1 VGERDLSVLKG
12 IKSFVQQVAE
22 AIAAVI
28 DFEVAII
35 DRNLEVVAGTGNYKE
50 EIGNIY
56 GENSIT
62 GQYCQG
68 TLKVTLIN
76 DPAEEEACSKCDR
89 KNICN
94 FEGGLVCP
102 IVANGEVIGSL
113 CIFAYNDRQKENLHK
128 NLLQLEM
135 FVTKVA
141 TLISHTVTEKEM
153 NEKISFMAKQFSVV
167 MNSVHEGM
175 IALDVQGKITHFNHS
190 AEILLKRK
198 AGNFIGESI
207 LQIFPHFNFASY
219 LVGDEKKIDKE
230 LVCQIE
236 NQHVKFVASITS
248 IRNKDGTAG
257 AVISFRS
264 KEEIYALANKFIEE
278 ERFTFNHIQGVDP
291 QIIDI
296 KEKMKRV
303 SPTDSTILI
312 RGESGTGKEL
322 FARAIHNA
330 SLRRNRPFV
339 AINCG
344 AIPENLLESELF
356 GYEEGA
362 FTGAKKGGKI
372 GKFETA
378 AKGTIFLDEIGD
390 MPHHLQVKLLRVIE
404 ERRIERVGG
413 IEAVPVDVRIIA
425 ATHQNLEEMISKGKF
440 RSDLFYRL
448 NVIPFYVPPL
458 RERKEDIILF
468 NRFFMEKFAKKLG
481 KNILGFTKA
490 AEEILL
496 NYSWP
501 GNVRELENAIEYAV
515 NLETANL
522 IDCNNLPGRIFASN
536 GKLAEDDEFPT
547 ISELEKR
554 AIVKA
559 IKKFGNTTEGK
570 ELAAKTLGI
579 SLTTVY
585 RRLKEL
591 ANENLAL

>member
-1 VGERDLSVLKG
+1 MGERDLSVLKG

-50 EIGNIY
+50 EVGNVY

-62 GQYCQG
+62 GQYCKG
-68 TLKVTLIN
+68 TLKITLIN
-76 DPAEEEACSKCDR
+76 NPAKEEACSKCDR

-102 IVANGEVIGSL
+102 IIANGEVIGSL
-113 CIFAYNDRQKENLHK
+113 CIFAYNDRQKENLQK
-128 NLLQLEM
+128 NQLQLEM

-175 IALDVQGKITHFNHS
+175 IALDIQGNITHFNHS
-190 AEILLKRK
+190 AEILLKCK
-198 AGNFIGESI
+198 AKNLVGESI
-207 LQIFPHFNFASY
+207 LQIFPHFNFVSY
-219 LVGDEKKIDKE
+219 LTGDEKKIDKE

-236 NQHVKFVASITS
+236 NQNLKFVASITS

-278 ERFTFNHIQGVDP
+278 ERFTFSHIQGVDP

-372 GKFETA
+372 GKFESA
-378 AKGTIFLDEIGD
+378 NKGTILLDEIGD

-413 IEAVPVDVRIIA
+413 VEAIPVDVRIIA

-448 NVIPFYVPPL
+448 NVIPFHIPPM
-458 RERKEDIILF
+458 RERKEDINLF
-468 NRFFMEKFAKKLG
+468 ARFFMEKFAKKLG
-481 KNILGFTKA
+481 KNLIGCTKQ

-496 NYSWP
+496 NYPWP

-515 NLETANL
+515 NLETSNL
-522 IDCNNLPGRIFASN
+522 IDYKNLPSRIFEN
-536 GKLAEDDEFPT
+536 RDQVVEDDEHPT

-570 ELAAKTLGI
+570 EQAAKTLGI

-591 ANENLAL
+591 KTEDLA